1 MDERDAMRAADADRQ
16 AVAERLRVALDEGRL
31 DLHEYD
37 ERLQRAYAA
46 RTYAELDALVSD
58 LPVPGGAVLPT
69 PRQPNVPVPAEAG
82 RGPTAR
88 WLVEVWEPWLKVV
101 GIVVTVWAV
110 SSLAAGEVLYFWP
123 GWVAG
128 PWGAVVLVRTVTGL
142 TSGEPARWAAER
154 ERRRQRKAEKRA
166 LKRERKAVGQ
176 QQPGIAGAP
185 GAGAAAEQAV
195 QQANGV
201 TEAAPAAESGRT
213 EGGRPTRDGG
223 THGTAGAPV
232 SEPTRGPDRGDVG

>member
-1 MDERDAMRAADADRQ
+1 MDERDAMRAADVDRQ

-58 LPVPGGAVLPT
+58 LPAPGGAVLPT
-69 PRQPNVPVPAEAG
+69 SGQPSVPVPAEAG
-82 RGPTAR
+82 RGLAAR
-88 WLVEVWEPWLKVV
+88 WLAEVWEPWLKVV
-101 GIVVTVWAV
+101 GIVVAIWAL
-110 SSLAAGEVLYFWP
+110 SSLAAGEALYFWP

-166 LKRERKAVGQ
+166 LRREREAVGQ

-185 GAGAAAEQAV
+185 GSGATAD
-195 QQANGV
+195 GV

-213 EGGRPTRDGG
+213 EGGRPAGDDGTRDA
-223 THGTAGAPV
+223 AGAPV
-232 SEPTRGPDRGDVG
+232 SEPTRRPDRGDVG

>member
-1 MDERDAMRAADADRQ
+1 MRAADADRQ

-37 ERLQRAYAA
+37 ERLQRAYGA

-58 LPVPGGAVLPT
+58 LPVPGGAVLPVPGGAVLPT
-69 PRQPNVPVPAEAG
+69 PRQPSVPVPAEAG

-88 WLVEVWEPWLKVV
+88 WLAEVWEPWLKVV
-101 GIVVTVWAV
+101 GIVVAIWAI

-128 PWGAVVLVRTVTGL
+128 PWGAVVMVRTVTGL

-166 LKRERKAVGQ
+166 LKREREAVDQ

-185 GAGAAAEQAV
+185 ESGAAAH
-195 QQANGV
+195 GV

-213 EGGRPTRDGG
+213 EGGRPTGDA
-223 THGTAGAPV
+223 AGAPV
-232 SEPTRGPDRGDVG
+232 IEPTRRPNRGDVG

>member
-1 MDERDAMRAADADRQ
+1 MRAADADRQ

-46 RTYAELDALVSD
+46 RTYAELDALVGD
-58 LPVPGGAVLPT
+58 LPVPDGAVLPT
-69 PRQPNVPVPAEAG
+69 PRQPSVPVPAEAG

-88 WLVEVWEPWLKVV
+88 WLAEVWEPWLKVV
-101 GIVVTVWAV
+101 GIVVVIWAI

-128 PWGAVVLVRTVTGL
+128 PWGAVVMVRTVTGL

-176 QQPGIAGAP
+176 QQPGIAGAA
-185 GAGAAAEQAV
+185 GSGAAA
-195 QQANGV
+195 GGG

-213 EGGRPTRDGG
+213 EGGRPTIGDDGTRDA
-223 THGTAGAPV
+223 AGAPV
-232 SEPTRGPDRGDVG
+232 SEPTRRPDRGDVG